1 MYQNAIIADAP
12 SGGSTRAPT
21 AIVSYSAMRAPSPV
35 PTLLNGDLPRWMVE
49 PPRFRRRIPK
59 KVRNFILENKLKAGR
74 PDFGL
79 GQGTATAE
87 EIYGRIA
94 STMQRRL
101 LGATETTGRCPCD
114 GATYNDE
121 QDVLAF
127 ADALLREDSLTQQTG
142 RPNIGQVVDPSTHD
156 QIEPLS
162 DPGPEIEQLA
172 QPNDQDLDE
181 LVAGQPPATFADELL
196 RDEAFLQDL
205 EDAKSRVDMRLSE
218 WLTVKPSAGESPF
231 GQPVMA
237 KPTYQYTRDN
247 DDAPIVLVGDYD
259 GPQREFLYTEAELAK
274 IRGTSQYAD
283 FLRRKRDDYIR
294 APFLLPYTY
303 RSSHI

>member
-21 AIVSYSAMRAPSPV
+21 AIVPYSALRAPSPV

-49 PPRFRRRIPK
+49 PPRFRRRVPK

-79 GQGTATAE
+79 GQTTATAE

-94 STMQRRL
+94 STMQRRIV
-101 LGATETTGRCPCD
+101 GTKEATCRCSC
-114 GATYNDE
+114 GGVTYNDE
-121 QDVLAF
+121 QDILAF
-127 ADALLREDSLTQQTG
+127 ADALLREDSPTQRPSRLDTG
-142 RPNIGQVVDPSTHD
+142 QLDHLPVQE
-156 QIEPLS
+156 QAEPLS
-162 DPGPEIEQLA
+162 DPGPEIEQLMEPEDKDA
-172 QPNDQDLDE
+172 DE
-181 LVAGQPPATFADELL
+181 LETVQPPTSFADELL
-196 RDEAFLQDL
+196 QDEAFLQDL
-205 EDAKSRVDMRLSE
+205 GDAKNRVDMRLDE

-231 GQPVMA
+231 GQPVMTR
-237 KPTYQYTRDN
+237 PTYQYTRGAE
-247 DDAPIVLVGDYD
+247 DAPVLLLGECDE
-259 GPQREFLYTEAELAK
+259 PRREFLYTEAELAK

-283 FLRRKRDDYIR
+283 YLRRKHDDYIR